1 MQPPRRRDAEKNA
14 EKKYH
19 FPLSFCS
26 RRLGALYVQIIIYPF
41 YFSSSRSRDDERSE
55 ESCERDDR
63 LTTDCASAFIGRR
76 RAGYRPVSRRFVRT
90 AA

>member
-1 MQPPRRRDAEKNA
+1 MQPPRRRGA
-14 EKKYH
+14 EKKPREEIQIVFSF
-19 FPLSFCS
+19 FPL
-26 RRLGALYVQIIIYPF
+26 RLGALYVQIIIYPF